1 MTTPTAASLSFTAR
15 RTVSSILARVC
26 AVIGHPS
33 VALVA
38 VAVLGS
44 AALRHLFFKKSKW
57 IWEFGKAATDAR
69 ELSRDGDN
77 GLHGYGG
84 VESARE

>member
-1 MTTPTAASLSFTAR
+1 MFSIEQVRENNKSGLVISSFTAHIAA
-15 RTVSSILARVC
+15 T
-26 AVIGHPS
+26 AVVHDGPRFVHR
-33 VALVA
+33 L
-38 VAVLGS
+38 
-44 AALRHLFFKKSKW
+44 
-57 IWEFGKAATDAR
+57 GKAATDAR